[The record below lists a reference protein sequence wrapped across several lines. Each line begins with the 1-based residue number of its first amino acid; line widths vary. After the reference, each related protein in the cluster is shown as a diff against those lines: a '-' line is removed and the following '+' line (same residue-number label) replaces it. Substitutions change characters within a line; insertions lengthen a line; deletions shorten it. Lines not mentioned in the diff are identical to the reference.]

1 MTWQVFL
8 CADAES
14 DLDRLDD
21 EEQRLLADE
30 MFGWVADGPFR
41 LTARDV
47 LGVRMFDDNLGERFR
62 VTYVVEE
69 DNRRILIVRI
79 RRWRPA

>member
-1 MTWQVFL
+1 
-8 CADAES
+8 
-14 DLDRLDD
+14 
-21 EEQRLLADE
+21 
-30 MFGWVADGPFR
+30 
-41 LTARDV
+41 
-47 LGVRMFDDNLGERFR
+47 MFDDNLGERFR